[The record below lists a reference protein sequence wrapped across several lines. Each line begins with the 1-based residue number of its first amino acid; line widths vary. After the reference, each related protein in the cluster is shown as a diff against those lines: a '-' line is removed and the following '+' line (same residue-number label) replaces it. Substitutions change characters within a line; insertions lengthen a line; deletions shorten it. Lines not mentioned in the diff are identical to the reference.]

1 MEIGPGSPRPA
12 LTRVTVWVTAP
23 MCKGEQ
29 GFGGFLG
36 LRERS
41 SSYINAQ
48 GGGLPLASRVFFFDR
63 EWQITFTISFSF
75 AEVQTWGESLEMLTI
90 VQQTDARGMRFI
102 WGLNQTVKYLQITL

>member
-1 MEIGPGSPRPA
+1 VRGLLLTLMPGGRLAPR
-12 LTRVTVWVTAP
+12 
-23 MCKGEQ
+23 
-29 GFGGFLG
+29 
-36 LRERS
+36 RS
-41 SSYINAQ
+41 SFF
-48 GGGLPLASRVFFFDR
+48 FFFDR